1 MEQSTP
7 NVTPD
12 ASTNLPTPEHSL
24 GANAPKKSKK
34 GLIIGLICGGVALI
48 ALIVTVI
55 LLVVLNS
62 GVSRSDYRSAHR
74 IVMDLART
82 IEDSNSRMESMM
94 INAESMTQ
102 EDLDKM
108 KSEIIDIQEK
118 LLSGIRALG
127 DENAIRRD
135 DEANRKFRAL
145 EQANRDFNRD
155 MDLLIEIYE
164 QAMPVFVEMINVG
177 EKFMQIDD
185 EDQVHDLIAEL
196 RNLANSA
203 LEVDLSNSVINFA
216 IHDMGDAMYLMAD
229 ILQLA
234 IDEDED
240 DMDTLLLAIEALELA
255 SEDLVAELE
264 KLAESGQNLSDR
276 LDDLGRYLTDQANR

>member
-7 NVTPD
+7 NVAPD
-12 ASTNLPTPEHSL
+12 TSTNLPTT
-24 GANAPKKSKK
+24 NAPKKSKK
-34 GLIIGLICGGVALI
+34 GLIIGLICGGVAFA

-55 LLVVLNS
+55 LLVVLNR
-62 GVSRSDYRSAHR
+62 GVSREDYRSAHR
-74 IVMDLART
+74 IAMDLART
-82 IEDSNSRMESMM
+82 IEDSNSRIESMM

-102 EDLDKM
+102 EDLDEI
-108 KSEIIDIQEK
+108 KSEIIDVQEK

-145 EQANRDFNRD
+145 EQANRDFSRD
-155 MDLLIEIYE
+155 MDLLIEVYE

-203 LEVDLSNSVINFA
+203 LEVDLSSSAINFA
-216 IHDMGDAMYLMAD
+216 MHDMGDAMYLMAD

-240 DMDTLLLAIEALELA
+240 DMDALLLAIEALELA

-264 KLAESGQNLSDR
+264 KLADSGQNLSDR